1 MTVELGGAFL
11 NGSDSLAIFTAAR
24 RDAVPVADRG
34 CDRVRAAR
42 SIRPGSQPAASED
55 SNEHDAAAGC
65 HGGSH
70 VYGRDGSPQVHGGG
84 RRHARAGRPSRVR
97 DAGRVQRLLVRAG
110 DRGQKRGRRH
120 GFRTRGHQ
128 AFRRSVFGAVSQRH
142 DDRLRH
148 VDAGIWLYLQESA
161 VNRRLRLRQFV
172 LGLSRRLN
180 TSSNG
185 HGFRISGGH

>member
-11 NGSDSLAIFTAAR
+11 NGSDSLAIFIAAR

-70 VYGRDGSPQVHGGG
+70 VYGGDGSPQVHAAEGVTPEQGGL
-84 RRHARAGRPSRVR
+84 RVSVMP
-97 DAGRVQRLLVRAG
+97 GGCSGFKYGLVIEDKNAEDDTVFELEG
-110 DRGQKRGRRH
+110 IKLFVDPFSAQYLSGTTIDYVTSMQGS
-120 GFRTRGHQ
+120 GFTFKNPQSTGGCGCGSS
-128 AFRRSVFGAVSQRH
+128 F
-142 DDRLRH
+142 
-148 VDAGIWLYLQESA
+148 SA
-161 VNRRLRLRQFV
+161 
-172 LGLSRRLN
+172 
-180 TSSNG
+180 
-185 HGFRISGGH
+185 